1 MNSTPATR
9 ARMTPLR
16 SHPPPPAG
24 FARSHYGPSRRR
36 RWSACL
42 LAFIAVVGPA
52 ALYAQARAAPEV
64 QAISFANSPVRGD
77 TYELGEKI
85 EVMVRF
91 NRSVKLVDTTLKVA
105 LTVGGRTRHAEFYAI
120 RVEWGVERDLY
131 FYYTVRA
138 DDLDADGIGVPAGAL
153 SLERG
158 TVTALANRNIDAAL
172 THGAVAAD
180 ARRKVDGSRV
190 TAPRVSHIYVVADS
204 EVRGRTIRRD
214 QHVQVRVE
222 FDRAVRVTGVP
233 QVALTIGTEMRW
245 ANFFPIDPWRD
256 LDPESSVYF
265 CYTVRREDRD
275 LDGISIPANALS
287 LNGGAITLAGDAE
300 TAAVVSHHAHGPSH
314 WRVNGGSAADGD
326 RSRGHRGTWETSTE
340 ACRRHL

>member
-1 MNSTPATR
+1 MKSTPATR
-9 ARMTPLR
+9 APVTAFR

-24 FARSHYGPSRRR
+24 FARSHYGPTRRR

-85 EVMVRF
+85 EVMVGF
-91 NRSVKLVDTTLKVA
+91 NRSVELVETTLKVA
-105 LTVGGRTRHAEFYAI
+105 LTVGDRTRHAEFYAI
-120 RVEWGVERDLY
+120 RVERGVERDLY

-158 TVTALANRNIDAAL
+158 TVKALANRNVDAAL

-190 TAPRVSHIYVVADS
+190 TAPRVSHIHVLADHH
-204 EVRGRTIRRD
+204 EVGGGTMRRD
-214 QHVQVRVE
+214 QHVYVRVE

-233 QVALTIGTEMRW
+233 RVALTIGTETRW
-245 ANFFPIDPWRD
+245 ASFYPIDSWTD
-256 LDPESSVYF
+256 LDPESTFYF
-265 CYTVRREDRD
+265 CYAVQREDRD
-275 LDGISIPANALS
+275 LDGISIPGNALS
-287 LNGGAITLAGDAE
+287 LNGGARITLAGDAE
-300 TAAVVSHHAHGPSH
+300 TDAVLSHGAYDHSY
-314 WRVNGGSAADGD
+314 WRVRVDGGSAADGD
-326 RSRGHRGTWETSTE
+326 RSQGDNGASETSTGI
-340 ACRRHL
+340 C